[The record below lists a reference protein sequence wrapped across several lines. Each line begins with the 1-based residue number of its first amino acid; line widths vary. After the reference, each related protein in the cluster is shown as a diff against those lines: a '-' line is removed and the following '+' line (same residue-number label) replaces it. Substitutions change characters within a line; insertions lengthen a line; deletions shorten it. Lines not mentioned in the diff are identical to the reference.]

1 MTAAKTPQAASAED
15 TKTDEAKTP
24 DAEQTVTLSLERLG
38 ELVAEKVAEA
48 VAALPKGEVSQ
59 AAAPQ
64 TFQNTPFDKGGN
76 QPRVVMTLG
85 DPESS
90 EGSVETRT
98 VQARHAHI
106 LEALGWTGR
115 AEIPLRQIGAAIA
128 VHTGPHPLGVGVLG
142 RA

>member
-15 TKTDEAKTP
+15 TKSDEAKTP
-24 DAEQTVTLSLERLG
+24 DAEEQTVTLSLERLG

-106 LEALGWTGR
+106 LEALGWT
-115 AEIPLRQIGAAIA
+115 QQGA
-128 VHTGPHPLGVGVLG
+128 VG
-142 RA
+142 

>member
-1 MTAAKTPQAASAED
+1 MTAAKTPQDASAED
-15 TKTDEAKTP
+15 TKTDEAKTDEAKTP
-24 DAEQTVTLSLERLG
+24 DAEQTVTLSLEQLG

-106 LEALGWTGR
+106 LEGLGWT
-115 AEIPLRQIGAAIA
+115 QQGA
-128 VHTGPHPLGVGVLG
+128 VG
-142 RA
+142 

>member
-1 MTAAKTPQAASAED
+1 M
-15 TKTDEAKTP
+15 
-24 DAEQTVTLSLERLG
+24 TLSLERLG

-106 LEALGWTGR
+106 LEALGWT
-115 AEIPLRQIGAAIA
+115 QQGA
-128 VHTGPHPLGVGVLG
+128 VG
-142 RA
+142 

>member
-15 TKTDEAKTP
+15 TKTDEVKTDEAKIIP
-24 DAEQTVTLSLERLG
+24 DAEQTVTLSLEQLG

-106 LEALGWTGR
+106 LEALGWT
-115 AEIPLRQIGAAIA
+115 QQGA
-128 VHTGPHPLGVGVLG
+128 VG
-142 RA
+142 

>member
-1 MTAAKTPQAASAED
+1 MTAAKTPQATSAED
-15 TKTDEAKTP
+15 TKTDEAKTDEAKAT
-24 DAEQTVTLSLERLG
+24 DAEQTVTLSLEQLG

-48 VAALPKGEVSQ
+48 VAALPKAEVSQ

-106 LEALGWTGR
+106 LEALGWT
-115 AEIPLRQIGAAIA
+115 QQGA
-128 VHTGPHPLGVGVLG
+128 VG
-142 RA
+142 